1 MTRGVIPALQSLTR
15 RNLHNGWLI
24 HPHKTHSAF
33 TQFLRVNVETSRT
46 IRVDVSYT
54 GDKMKPESKKYSAMV
69 GSQTLT
75 FETGKLAA
83 QAGGAV
89 TFGTSEAIVFA
100 AATMGGVR
108 EGIDFFPLQVEYE
121 ERLSAGGK
129 IPGSFFRREGRP
141 GTEAI
146 LVSRL
151 TDRPLRPLFQH
162 GMRNEVQVIMFSLSA
177 NGVNPLDV
185 FAINAA
191 SAAIMISDIPWG
203 GPVGA
208 VRVGRVNGEFVIN
221 PTFAEIETS
230 DLDLRLA
237 GTRDAILMVECGASE
252 IPEDVMVAALELGHK
267 SIQPLIDLQFQMQSE
282 VGKPKKEPTLA
293 IPDADLQKKV
303 LDRVGTPMT
312 DLLDKPLTKNEFYG
326 GMTDLKDLVVTEM
339 SVVPEGA
346 SPAEYPSAA
355 TVREAFDMAEM
366 SVVRERI
373 LSMGKRPDGRAPTE
387 IRPIWCEVGVS
398 PRAHGSGLF
407 TRGETQVLSFAT
419 LGTLGESQELDTLS
433 PADTKRYMH
442 HYNFPPYST
451 GEVKPL
457 RGQSRREVGH
467 GALAERA
474 LEPVIPAEESFPYT
488 IRVVSEALAS
498 NGSTSMG
505 SVCGSTLALMDA
517 GVPIKAPVSGVAM
530 GLVTDDSGR
539 YQILTD
545 IQGAEDH
552 LGDMDFKVAGTAQG
566 ITALQ
571 MDIKISG
578 LSAQMMK
585 EALEQAHTARMFI
598 MEKMLAVLPEA
609 RAELKEHAPRIITV
623 KIPVDKIGALI
634 GPGGKNIR
642 ALQEE
647 TGTKIDIEEDGTVYI
662 ASTDGVGAK
671 IAQERVESLGE
682 SAIIGNI
689 YTGKVVRIA
698 DFGAFVEILPGVDGL
713 VHISQLDTERVNK
726 VEDVVSMGDEITVMV
741 TDIDPQGKIRL
752 SRQAVLEGW
761 TAQEA
766 REKDQRK
773 PGGGRPGGGRSGGDR
788 GGRGGDRGGDR
799 DRNRRN

>member
-1 MTRGVIPALQSLTR
+1 MQPGPVYP
-15 RNLHNGWLI
+15 N
-24 HPHKTHSAF
+24 
-33 TQFLRVNVETSRT
+33 
-46 IRVDVSYT
+46 T
-54 GDKMKPESKKYSAMV
+54 GEKMKPESKKYSATV
-69 GSQTLT
+69 GNHTAT
-75 FETGKLAA
+75 FETGKLAHL
-83 QAGGAV
+83 AGGAV
-89 TFGTSEAIVFA
+89 TFGIDEAIVFA

-121 ERLSAGGK
+121 ERLYAGGK

-146 LVSRL
+146 LTSRL

-162 GMRNEVQVIMFSLSA
+162 GMRNEVQVIMFSLSSD
-177 NGVNPLDV
+177 GVNPLDV
-185 FAINAA
+185 LAINAA

-208 VRVGRVNGEFVIN
+208 VRVGRVNGQFVVN
-221 PTFAEIETS
+221 PTFAEIEVS
-230 DLDLRLA
+230 DLDLRIA
-237 GTRDAILMVECGASE
+237 GTRDAILMVECGANE
-252 IPEDVMVAALELGHK
+252 IPEDVMVEALELGHK
-267 SIQPLIDLQFQMQSE
+267 SIQPLIEAQLKMQAE
-282 VGKPKKEPTLA
+282 VGKPKREPSLNL
-293 IPDADLQKKV
+293 PDPELQQKV
-303 LDRVGTPMT
+303 FERVSGRISE
-312 DLLDKPLTKNEFYG
+312 LLEKLLTKTEFYT
-326 GMTDLKDLVVTEM
+326 GMTTLKDEVVAEMCGVPTPLSDQTAEILTPVTEIM
-339 SVVPEGA
+339 PDR
-346 SPAEYPSAA
+346 PSMAA
-355 TVREAFDMAEM
+355 VREAFDQSEQQI
-366 SVVRERI
+366 VRERI
-373 LSMGKRPDGRAPTE
+373 LSIGKRPDGRTPTD
-387 IRPIWCEVGVS
+387 IRPIWCEVGLS

-407 TRGETQVLSFAT
+407 TRGETQILSFAT
-419 LGTLGESQELDTLS
+419 LGTLGESQELDNLS
-433 PADTKRYMH
+433 PVDTKRYMH

-488 IRVVSEALAS
+488 IRVVSEALSS

-517 GVPIKAPVSGVAM
+517 GVPIKSPVSGVAM
-530 GLVTDDSGR
+530 GLVTDDTGR
-539 YQILTD
+539 YKILTD

-578 LSAQMMK
+578 LSTQMMK
-585 EALEQAHTARMFI
+585 EALEQANTARLYI
-598 MEKMLAVLPEA
+598 MEKMLEVLPA
-609 RAELKEHAPRIITV
+609 PRTELKPHAPRIITV

-662 ASTDGVGAK
+662 ASTDSVRAK

-682 SAIIGNI
+682 SAVVGNI

-713 VHISQLDTERVNK
+713 VHISQLDSQRVNK

-773 PGGGRPGGGRSGGDR
+773 PGGGRPGGD
-788 GGRGGDRGGDR
+788 RGGDRGGPRGRGGDR
-799 DRNRRN
+799 QGNDRGGRR

>member
-1 MTRGVIPALQSLTR
+1 
-15 RNLHNGWLI
+15 
-24 HPHKTHSAF
+24 
-33 TQFLRVNVETSRT
+33 
-46 IRVDVSYT
+46 
-54 GDKMKPESKKYSAMV
+54 MKPESKKYSTTIGKNV
-69 GSQTLT
+69 VT
-75 FETGKLAA
+75 FETGKLAG

-89 TFGTSEAIVFA
+89 TFGTPESIVFA
-100 AATMGGVR
+100 AATIGEER
-108 EGIDFFPLQVEYE
+108 EGIDFFPLSVEYE
-121 ERLSAGGK
+121 ERLYAGGR

-151 TDRPLRPLFQH
+151 TDRPLRPLFQD
-162 GMRNEVQVIMFSLSA
+162 GMRNEVQVIMFTLSSD
-177 NGVNPLDV
+177 GVNPLDIL
-185 FAINAA
+185 AINAA

-221 PTFAEIETS
+221 PTYAEMDAS
-230 DLDLRLA
+230 DLDLRIA
-237 GTRDAILMVECGASE
+237 GTRDAILMVECGANE
-252 IPEDVMVAALELGHK
+252 IPEDVMVAALEYGHK
-267 SIQPLIDLQFQMQSE
+267 SLQPLIDLQLQMREE
-282 VGKPKKEPTLA
+282 VGKPKREVKLA
-293 IPDADLQKKV
+293 LPDADLRKRV
-303 LDRVGTPMT
+303 FDRVSGSMNQ
-312 DLLDKPLTKNEFYG
+312 LLEKPLTKNEFYG
-326 GMTDLKDLVVTEM
+326 GMTTLKDAVVAELCT
-339 SVVPEGA
+339 VPEGA
-346 SPAEYPSAA
+346 NAADYPSLAS
-355 TVREAFDMAEM
+355 VREAFDQAEQDI
-366 SVVRERI
+366 VRERI
-373 LSMGKRPDGRAPTE
+373 LSMGKRPDGRTPTE
-387 IRPIWCEVGVS
+387 IRPIWIEVGLS

-407 TRGETQVLSFAT
+407 TRGETQILSFAT
-419 LGTLGESQELDTLS
+419 LATLGEAQELDNLS
-433 PADTKRYMH
+433 PVKDKRYMH

-451 GEVKPL
+451 GEVKNL

-488 IRVVSEALAS
+488 IRVVSEALSS

-530 GLVTDDSGR
+530 GLVTDASGR
-539 YQILTD
+539 YKILTD
-545 IQGAEDH
+545 IQGTEDH

-578 LSAQMMK
+578 LSTQMMK
-585 EALEQAHTARMFI
+585 EALEQAKIARTSI
-598 MEKMLAVLPEA
+598 MEKMLAVIPEA
-609 RAELKEHAPRIITV
+609 RAEMKPHAPRIITV

-642 ALQEE
+642 SLQEE
-647 TGTKIDIEEDGTVYI
+647 TGATIDVQEDGTVYI
-662 ASTDGVGAK
+662 AATDGIGGKA
-671 IAQERVESLGE
+671 AAERVAALGE
-682 SAIIGNI
+682 TAVIGNI
-689 YTGKVVRIA
+689 YTGRVVRIA

-726 VEDVVSMGDEITVMV
+726 VEDVVNMGDEITVMV

-773 PGGGRPGGGRSGGDR
+773 SGGGRPGGGRNGGRGGDRDRRGGGDR
-788 GGRGGDRGGDR
+788 GGRR
-799 DRNRRN
+799 